1 MIKLRDTLLSTFSCV
16 PGKEGVEVKGSEPF
30 EKNTVRATE
39 YIKSLHLCI
48 RCIYI
53 YINYHYKLYFVSII
67 K

>member
-16 PGKEGVEVKGSEPF
+16 PGKEGVEVKGSEPS

-39 YIKSLHLCI
+39 YIKSLNLYI
-48 RCIYI
+48 RCI